1 MEQSIRF
8 GTSGWRALLA
18 EEFTFAQARR
28 LVTAIA
34 GHVQDQGLGDRPVL
48 VGYDTRFLMDRFA
61 EEAGRTLVAAGVQAL
76 LCDAAVPT
84 PVISHAVLT
93 RGLAGA
99 INFTASHNPPAYGGL
114 KFTTHR
120 GLPSPRSVTRDLEQR
135 LGEIGAVD
143 EPPHDLGGVES
154 VNVRG
159 PYLDRMAELVQL
171 ETIGRSGLKVAF
183 DPRWGTSRGYLD
195 ELLRRAG
202 LPCETLHD
210 SRDVL
215 FGGQTPDC
223 SESNLHE
230 LSVRVTEGGF
240 DLGIATDGDGDRFAV
255 IDGDGHY
262 VPPNLILALVA
273 DYLADSR
280 GWTQGLGRT
289 VATTHLLDAI
299 ASARGMSLVETP
311 VGFKYLGELLAAEKI
326 YLGAE
331 ESAGL
336 SVVGHVPEKDGILA
350 DLLVLEMVASRQKTL
365 TELREDLFR
374 RVGALYSRR
383 VDHRLDA
390 GGMESLRA
398 RLAGD
403 PPEKLDGHAV
413 VKVDDTDGLKL
424 ILDDGSWMLV
434 RPSGTEPMVRQYVE
448 ARSETQL
455 ARLVEAGRR
464 FVQG

>member
-215 FGGQTPDC
+215 FGG
-223 SESNLHE
+223 
-230 LSVRVTEGGF
+230 
-240 DLGIATDGDGDRFAV
+240 
-255 IDGDGHY
+255 
-262 VPPNLILALVA
+262 
-273 DYLADSR
+273 
-280 GWTQGLGRT
+280 
-289 VATTHLLDAI
+289 
-299 ASARGMSLVETP
+299 
-311 VGFKYLGELLAAEKI
+311 
-326 YLGAE
+326 
-331 ESAGL
+331 
-336 SVVGHVPEKDGILA
+336 
-350 DLLVLEMVASRQKTL
+350 
-365 TELREDLFR
+365 
-374 RVGALYSRR
+374 
-383 VDHRLDA
+383 
-390 GGMESLRA
+390 
-398 RLAGD
+398 
-403 PPEKLDGHAV
+403 
-413 VKVDDTDGLKL
+413 
-424 ILDDGSWMLV
+424 
-434 RPSGTEPMVRQYVE
+434 
-448 ARSETQL
+448 
-455 ARLVEAGRR
+455 
-464 FVQG
+464 